1 MDLEKVNSFVNDV
14 EKSIKLPKHAVEG
27 EEYLAGVDLGTS
39 YIVIVVLDSKRN
51 PVACDMEYAEV
62 VKDGL
67 VVDFTGASNIVR
79 RLKRNIEEKTGIEL
93 TKAAIAVP
101 PGTGKRDADT
111 HRYVVEEAGMEVTA
125 VLDEPTAANSLLN
138 IKDGVVVDIGGGT
151 TGLSVFENG
160 KPIYTADE
168 PTGGVHLSL
177 VIAGQYKISFN
188 DAEKL
193 KKTKERQKEI
203 FNVVRPVIQKM
214 ASIIKKN
221 IKPFKVDTIYLV
233 GGTCCLDGFENVI
246 EKEIGI
252 KTVKPSNPL
261 LITPIGIALNCSDKE
276 GD

>member
-1 MDLEKVNSFVNDV
+1 MDLERINRFVSDV
-14 EKSIKLPKHAVEG
+14 EKSIKSPAHAVKG
-27 EEYLAGVDLGTS
+27 EEYLTGVDLGTS

-79 RLKRNIEEKTGIEL
+79 RLKRNIEERTGIEL

-101 PGTGKRDADT
+101 PGTGKRDADA
-111 HRYVVEEAGMEVTA
+111 HRYVVEGAGLNVTA
-125 VLDEPTAANSLLN
+125 ILDEPTAANSVLN
-138 IKDGVVVDIGGGT
+138 ITDGVVVDIGGGT
-151 TGLSVFENG
+151 TGLSIFENG
-160 KPIYTADE
+160 RPVYTADE

-177 VIAGQYKISFN
+177 VIAGQYRISF
-188 DAEKL
+188 DEAEKL

-214 ASIIKKN
+214 ASIIRKH
-221 IKPFKVDTIYLV
+221 IKSFKVDTVYLV
-233 GGTCCLDGFENVI
+233 GGTCCLEGFENVI
-246 EKEIGI
+246 EKETGI